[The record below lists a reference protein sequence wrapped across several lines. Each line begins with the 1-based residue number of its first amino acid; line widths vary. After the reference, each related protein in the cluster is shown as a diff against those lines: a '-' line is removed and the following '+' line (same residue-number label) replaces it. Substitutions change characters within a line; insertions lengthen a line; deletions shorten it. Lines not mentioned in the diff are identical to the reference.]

1 MKRQDWLNEKRIMAE
16 KRYDSIFSID
26 YDKNWGNIEKI
37 HEETLE
43 KFLKLIIP
51 NGKILDAACGTGKY
65 YPIISS
71 KNFNVLGID
80 QSQKMLKNANCK
92 FPLMKTKKLGL
103 QEISFNNEFD
113 GIICIDALEN
123 VFPEHLLSVFQNFYK
138 ALKPNGYFYFTIE
151 TLNDDEINI
160 AFEKGIE
167 MGLPIVKGEYILEGG
182 YHYYP
187 SIDEIKTLLISAK
200 FNIFSE
206 NMSEGYHHFIV
217 SK

>member
-71 KNFNVLGID
+71 KNFHILGID
-80 QSQKMLKNANCK
+80 QSQKMLENATCK

-103 QEISFNNEFD
+103 QEITFNNEFD

-151 TLNDDEINI
+151 TLNDDEIKI

-167 MGLPIVKGEYILEGG
+167 MGLPIVKGEYVLEGG

-187 SIDEIKTLLISAK
+187 SIDEIKNLLISAK

-206 NMSEGYHHFIV
+206 NISEGYHHFIV